1 MAYISEKLPSEKL
14 SLTRKFKTLESLVI
28 ELKFVSQDF
37 VLVGL
42 YRPPKTV
49 GNNYYTTIEN

>member
-28 ELKFVSQDF
+28 ELKFVS
-37 VLVGL
+37 
-42 YRPPKTV
+42 
-49 GNNYYTTIEN
+49 

>member
-14 SLTRKFKTLESLVI
+14 SLPRKLKTLESLVI
-28 ELKFVSQDF
+28 ESKFVSQDF

-49 GNNYYTTIEN
+49 GNNYYATIEN